1 MKKMTKILALVLAL
15 VLVVACFA
23 GCKKPVT
30 DPTNGE
36 DAKIEYTYRGSTTA
50 LGDNWNPH
58 TWETSADDLSSYL
71 QTPLATMSI
80 KDSEKG
86 IYQWVFK
93 AATSV
98 TDVTKD
104 NQADLTKYKVTLP
117 EGQTVEQTEKGY
129 VFEIKLN
136 PNMKWQDGTAINA
149 DTYIYSMKALL
160 DPAMRNYRANLY
172 YDGESAVAG
181 GNAYYNSGAP
191 LYDPMVP
198 PYEDTPD
205 YSFDLDAAVKA
216 GKAYIAMDSYTT
228 TLMGSSYSFAW
239 MASNGYADAEIV
251 KALSDAANPYGY
263 TQVTAENLESVK
275 TLISQVM
282 SAFGVDMS
290 TLPEAEATGL
300 YMEGMWA
307 FNDKY
312 GDKVEYDATVGC
324 YKVDDYT
331 IRYVTQAQIDY
342 NYFLTSC
349 TSNWLVHEGLYEAGK
364 DTTGALVT
372 TDYCTKVENTMSYGP
387 YKMESLQAEKQMVF
401 VQNENYYEYK
411 KNDDGTL
418 SATTDYLVDGKNVES
433 WKTTKV
439 IIDVMTPEASKQAFL
454 KGELTEWAPSADEVP
469 NYTTSEQMYKVDETY
484 TMRLFFHT
492 NLDTLKTLDAEG
504 GNVNSVVL
512 SNKNFRKAMSFAIDR
527 AELVTAT
534 AAYKP
539 AYSMLSSLYFY
550 NVYEDP
556 ASIYR
561 NSEPAM
567 QAICNLYGVEY
578 GEGTPYAD
586 LTAAYKSING
596 YNVTE
601 ASELFKLACEEL
613 VAEGLYTEG
622 ADIKIQLGYS
632 AGAMS
637 AADHQYVAL
646 LNKYFN
652 AAAEG
657 TGIGSITIEAVD
669 NLNNRYND
677 VANGVYAMGH
687 GAWGGAAF
695 YPYTMFQVYCDDEY
709 VNPIHE
715 KGSWD
720 PATETLTMD
729 VNGEEVTMTWK
740 EWSRSMAGTG
750 PFANEPHEVK
760 LQILAN
766 LEENMLGMYNLIP
779 LNTTTACSML
789 SYKMSYYTEIYSI
802 MYGFGGLRLL
812 NYNYTDA
819 EWAEFVAENNGQIG
833 Y

>member
-1 MKKMTKILALVLAL
+1 MKKLLAMLLALAMVLSLAACGGNDAPAETQAAPETTAP
-15 VLVVACFA
+15 VVEA
-23 GCKKPVT
+23 
-30 DPTNGE
+30 DTNGIP
-36 DAKIEYTYRGSTTA
+36 AGTYTYNTYATA
-50 LGDNWNPH
+50 LATNWNPH
-58 TWETSADDLSSYL
+58 TWEMNSDSAVLGYIE
-71 QTPLATMSI
+71 TPLADMTI
-80 KDSEKG
+80 DNSEEG
-86 IYQWVFK
+86 IYQWIFS
-93 AATSV
+93 AATDIK
-98 TDVTKD
+98 DVTAEHQD
-104 NQADLTKYKVTLP
+104 DLVKYGSTLP
-117 EGQTVEQTEKGY
+117 EGKTAEEVTSDY
-129 VFEIKLN
+129 VYEISLREG
-136 PNMKWQDGTAINA
+136 MMWQDGTPIDA
-149 DTYIYSMKALL
+149 DTYIYSMQQLL
-160 DPAMRNYRANLY
+160 DPVLKNYRANNY
-172 YDGESAVAG
+172 YSGESALAG
-181 GNAYYNSGAP
+181 AYDYYYSLEDGLYVGFSTKYASLEEAMEAEDVYVDIWNMWGTKGYVDADGNECPQYVLLTDETVYSADGAGEDAISGA
-191 LYDPMVP
+191 
-198 PYEDTPD
+198 
-205 YSFDLDAAVKA
+205 DLLA
-216 GKAYIAMDSYTT
+216 
-228 TLMGSSYSFAW
+228 
-239 MASNGYADAEIV
+239 GYASYLADPSSGYEAAIFQVNEAKGTTWDAV
-251 KALSDAANPYGY
+251 
-263 TQVTAENLESVK
+263 
-275 TLISQVM
+275 
-282 SAFGVDMS
+282 
-290 TLPEAEATGL
+290 GL
-300 YMEGMWA
+300 
-307 FNDKY
+307 
-312 GDKVEYDATVGC
+312 

-331 IRYVTQAQIDY
+331 IRYVCQVAYAYD
-342 NYFLTSC
+342 YFLTSC
-349 TSNWLVHEGLYEAGK
+349 TSNWIVHEELYESCKQYDSEGNY
-364 DTTGALVT
+364 TG
-372 TDYCTKVENTMSYGP
+372 TKYGTSLENTMSYGP
-387 YKMESLQAEKQMVF
+387 YKMTSLEDAKQMVF
-401 VQNENYYEYK
+401 EQNENYWEYTK
-411 KNDDGTL
+411 DSNGNLYSVSTFE
-418 SATTDYLVDGKNVES
+418 VDGENVPQ
-433 WKTTKV
+433 WLTQKLV
-439 IIDVMTPEASKQAFL
+439 INVMQNDAAKLAFL
-454 KGELTEWAPSADEVP
+454 AGELDDWSCEADDVIT
-469 NYTTSEQMYKVDETY
+469 YSTSEQLYKVDETY

>member
-1 MKKMTKILALVLAL
+1 MKKFLAMLLALAMVLSLA
-15 VLVVACFA
+15 ACGSKA
-23 GCKKPVT
+23 PAETTAAPAETTGTAVEV
-30 DPTNGE
+30 DTNGIP
-36 DAKIEYTYRGSTTA
+36 AGTYTYNTYATSLAT
-50 LGDNWNPH
+50 NWNPH
-58 TWETSADDLSSYL
+58 TWEMNSDSIVLDYIAS
-71 QTPLATMSI
+71 PLADMTVEN
-80 KDSEKG
+80 SEEG
-86 IYQWVFK
+86 IYQWIFS
-93 AATSV
+93 AATDIV
-98 TDVTKD
+98 DVTAEHQD
-104 NQADLTKYKVTLP
+104 DLVKYGSTLP
-117 EGQTVEQTEKGY
+117 EGKTAEEVTSDY
-129 VFEIKLN
+129 VYEIKLREG
-136 PNMKWQDGTAINA
+136 MMWQDGTPIDA
-149 DTYIYSMKALL
+149 DTYIYSMQQLL
-160 DPAMRNYRANLY
+160 DPVLKNYRANNY
-172 YDGESAVAG
+172 YSGESALAG
-181 GNAYYNSGAP
+181 AYDYYYSLEDGLYVGYTTKYATLAEAVEAEDVYIDCWDFWGAKGYIDAEGNEVPQYVLVTDETLYSADGAGDDEFSGAS
-191 LYDPMVP
+191 LY
-198 PYEDTPD
+198 
-205 YSFDLDAAVKA
+205 A
-216 GKAYIAMDSYTT
+216 G
-228 TLMGSSYSFAW
+228 
-239 MASNGYADAEIV
+239 
-251 KALSDAANPYGY
+251 YG
-263 TQVTAENLESVK
+263 A
-275 TLISQVM
+275 
-282 SAFGVDMS
+282 
-290 TLPEAEATGL
+290 
-300 YMEGMWA
+300 YMEVGGGYESSAVIFQTNEAKGTTW
-307 FNDKY
+307 
-312 GDKVEYDATVGC
+312 DAVGL

-331 IRYVTQAQIDY
+331 IRYVCQVAYAYD
-342 NYFLTSC
+342 YFLTSC
-349 TSNWLVHEGLYEAGK
+349 TSNWIVHEELYEACKEYDDAGNY
-364 DTTGALVT
+364 TGT
-372 TDYCTKVENTMSYGP
+372 KYGTDVEYTMSYGP
-387 YKMESLQAEKQMVF
+387 YKMTSLEDAKQMVF
-401 VQNENYYEYK
+401 EQNENYWEYTK
-411 KNDDGTL
+411 DSNGNLYSVSTFE
-418 SATTDYLVDGKNVES
+418 VDGQNVPQ
-433 WKTTKV
+433 WLTQKLV
-439 IIDVMTPEASKQAFL
+439 INVMQNDAAKLAFL
-454 KGELTEWAPSADEVP
+454 AGELDDWACEADDVIT
-469 NYTTSEQMYKVDETY
+469 YSTSERLYKVDETY

-556 ASIYR
+556 TSIYR

-586 LTAAYKSING
+586 MTAAYKSING

-601 ASELFKLACEEL
+601 ATELFKLACEEL

-657 TGIGSITIEAVD
+657 TGIGNITIEAVD

-729 VNGEEVTMTWK
+729 VKGEEVTMTWK
-740 EWSRSMAGTG
+740 DWSRSMAGTG
-750 PFANEPHEVK
+750 PYANEPHEVK

-766 LEENMLGMYNLIP
+766 MEENMLGMYNLIP

-789 SYKMSYYTEIYSI
+789 SYKMSYYTENYSI
-802 MYGFGGLRLL
+802 MYGFGGLRLM

>member
-1 MKKMTKILALVLAL
+1 MKKLLAMLLALAMVLSLAACGGNDAPAETQAAPETTAP
-15 VLVVACFA
+15 VVEA
-23 GCKKPVT
+23 
-30 DPTNGE
+30 DTNGIP
-36 DAKIEYTYRGSTTA
+36 AGTYTYNTYATA
-50 LGDNWNPH
+50 LATNWNPH
-58 TWETSADDLSSYL
+58 TWEMNSDSAVLGYIE
-71 QTPLATMSI
+71 TPLADMTI
-80 KDSEKG
+80 DNSEEG
-86 IYQWVFK
+86 IYQWIFS
-93 AATSV
+93 AATDIK
-98 TDVTKD
+98 DVTAEHQD
-104 NQADLTKYKVTLP
+104 DLVKYGSTLP
-117 EGQTVEQTEKGY
+117 EGKTAEEVTSDY
-129 VFEIKLN
+129 VYEISLREG
-136 PNMKWQDGTAINA
+136 MMWQDGTPIDA
-149 DTYIYSMKALL
+149 DTYIYSMQQLL
-160 DPAMRNYRANLY
+160 DPVLKNYRANNY
-172 YDGESAVAG
+172 YSGESALAG
-181 GNAYYNSGAP
+181 AYDYYYSLEDGLYVGFSTKYASLEEAMEAEDVYVDIWNMWGTKGYVDADGNECPQYVLLTDETVYSADGAGEDAISGA
-191 LYDPMVP
+191 
-198 PYEDTPD
+198 
-205 YSFDLDAAVKA
+205 DLLA
-216 GKAYIAMDSYTT
+216 
-228 TLMGSSYSFAW
+228 
-239 MASNGYADAEIV
+239 GYASYLADPSSGYEAAIFQVNEAKGTTWDAV
-251 KALSDAANPYGY
+251 
-263 TQVTAENLESVK
+263 
-275 TLISQVM
+275 
-282 SAFGVDMS
+282 
-290 TLPEAEATGL
+290 GL
-300 YMEGMWA
+300 
-307 FNDKY
+307 
-312 GDKVEYDATVGC
+312 

-331 IRYVTQAQIDY
+331 IRYVCQVAYAYD
-342 NYFLTSC
+342 YFLTSC
-349 TSNWLVHEGLYEAGK
+349 TSNWIVHEELYESCKQYDSEGNY
-364 DTTGALVT
+364 TG
-372 TDYCTKVENTMSYGP
+372 TKYGTSLENTMSYGP
-387 YKMESLQAEKQMVF
+387 YKMTSLEDAKQMVF
-401 VQNENYYEYK
+401 EQNENYWEYTK
-411 KNDDGTL
+411 DANGNLYSVSTFE
-418 SATTDYLVDGKNVES
+418 VDGENVPQ
-433 WKTTKV
+433 WLTQKLV
-439 IIDVMTPEASKQAFL
+439 INVMQNDAAKLAFL
-454 KGELTEWAPSADEVP
+454 AGELDDWSCEADDVIT
-469 NYTTSEQMYKVDETY
+469 YSTSEQLYKVDETY

-677 VANGVYAMGH
+677 VANGVYAIGH

-729 VNGEEVTMTWK
+729 VKGEEVTMTWK

-750 PFANEPHEVK
+750 PFANESHEVK

-789 SYKMSYYTEIYSI
+789 SYKMSYYTENYSI